1 MSSPISTSFKESLI
15 IPLWSLTVLLVVMN
29 TTMFNVALPTVA
41 ADLGLSTTS
50 ASWIV
55 TGYSILFAIASITY
69 SRLSDF
75 LPIRTLLTAG
85 LLLLGTGSIVGLLSH
100 HFYGVLA
107 ARLLQAVGAASA
119 PGLGV
124 VLVTRYVPLE
134 RRGKAMSTIISAA
147 SFGFGLGPIVGGTMS
162 QYLGWNMLFIVT
174 AMVLLLLPVFYRNL
188 PQQTTAP
195 VRFDWTGALLIGA
208 GVTGLLLFL
217 TNRQWLTLAVG
228 AAALAGFWFRI
239 HRTADPFVQPSLLR
253 NRNYLSLLFMGFIA
267 YILNFSSL
275 FLMPMMLSR
284 LFGTGSTVTGFLIF
298 PGAILTALLSPRI
311 GKWIDRAGNTPV
323 IAAGHAGLILAAAGF
338 ALFSAESVYAIAGAY
353 VVLSVS
359 VSAIGSSASNEM
371 SRILAPSEIGAG
383 MGLAQLT
390 QFFGGA
396 LGVALTSTVL
406 AWPSSRPLGAT
417 FAGLYWVMAAA
428 AVGSAV
434 LCFRYVRRKRGS
446 GVLPEGTEA
455 AEPVRG

>member
-1 MSSPISTSFKESLI
+1 MNSAPSASLRESLV

-41 ADLGLSTTS
+41 SDLGLSPTN

-75 LPIRTLLTAG
+75 IAIRTLLAIG
-85 LLLLGTGSIVGLLSH
+85 LFLLGAGSVIGLFSH
-100 HFYGVLA
+100 HFYGVLI
-107 ARLLQAVGAASA
+107 ARLLQAAGAAAA

-124 VLVTRYVPLE
+124 VLVTKYIPVE
-134 RRGKAMSTIISAA
+134 RRGKSMSTIISAA
-147 SFGFGLGPIVGGTMS
+147 SFGFGLGPIVGGTLS
-162 QYLGWNMLFIVT
+162 QYFGWNMLFIVT
-174 AMVLLLLPVFYRNL
+174 AMVLLLLPVFYRSL
-188 PQQTTAP
+188 PVQPPAP
-195 VRFDWTGALLIGA
+195 VRFDGIGALLIGL

-217 TNRQWLTLAVG
+217 TSRQWLTLAVG
-228 AAALAGFWFRI
+228 AVSLAGFWWRI
-239 HRTADPFVQPSLLR
+239 HRTPDPFVQPALLR
-253 NRNYLSLLFMGFIA
+253 NRSYTSLLFMGFIA
-267 YILNFSSL
+267 YVLNFSSL

-311 GKWIDRAGNTPV
+311 GRWIDRAGNTPV

-338 ALFSAESVYAIAGAY
+338 ALFSAQSVYAIAGAY
-353 VVLSVS
+353 MVLSVS
-359 VSAIGSSASNEM
+359 VSAIGSSVSNEM
-371 SRILAPSEIGAG
+371 SRILAPSEVGSG
-383 MGLAQLT
+383 MGLSQLT

-406 AWPSSRPLGAT
+406 AWQAGKPASGVY
-417 FAGLYWVMAAA
+417 AGLYWVMAAA
-428 AVGSAV
+428 AVVSAV
-434 LCFRYVRRKRGS
+434 LCFRYVKRRRTSGTVSVDAVEPARG
-446 GVLPEGTEA
+446 
-455 AEPVRG
+455 